1 MCAFV
6 GHTLCNVFDVTG
18 EDRLFSGREWGES
31 AFMQEQDHTS
41 GDRCDDGRDAARL
54 PGGRRSPAGG
64 CAAQYFRKAH
74 QHLLI

>member
-1 MCAFV
+1 
-6 GHTLCNVFDVTG
+6 VT
-18 EDRLFSGREWGES
+18 R
-31 AFMQEQDHTS
+31 
-41 GDRCDDGRDAARL
+41 RL